1 MQRHFLQ
8 SDAWLSFQE
17 AQGNKTFS
25 IKKETYE
32 IYAVLK
38 KTSMGNYIYC
48 PYGPNLETEDALA
61 EAISD
66 LKELAKQTN
75 SFFVRIEPTLKI
87 DAEKMKKLGFVK
99 SFNLNPEATW
109 VLDLDIDEK
118 DLLKGIEKERTRY
131 WRGREKRGMKIR
143 VSKDPADVD
152 ILFDFLKACADEN
165 NWVGESKE
173 YLIEE
178 LSQDFAMLYI
188 LELQKGDDESSVES
202 SAEKGDDES
211 SECIPL
217 AASLMFDDGETRFYG
232 HSANSP
238 EPQHRKLRANGVL
251 LVQAILDAKAAGK
264 KHFDFWGITLS
275 DDKNHP
281 WAGFTKFK
289 KSFSGRPVIYTG
301 TWDLPVCKIK
311 FSAYQALRKMN
322 RAARRLLYH

>member
-8 SDAWLSFQE
+8 SDEWLSFQE
-17 AQGNKTFS
+17 SQGNQTFS
-25 IKKETYE
+25 IKKENYE

-48 PYGPNLETEDALA
+48 PYGPNLEDEEALA
-61 EAISD
+61 QAISD
-66 LKELAKQTN
+66 LKALAKQTN
-75 SFFVRIEPTLKI
+75 SFFVRVEPTLQI
-87 DAEKMKKLGFVK
+87 DAEKMKQLGFVK
-99 SFNLNPEATW
+99 SFDLNPKATW

-131 WRGREKRGMKIR
+131 WRGREKRGMTIR

-152 ILFDFLKACADEN
+152 ILFEFLKACADEN

-188 LELQKGDDESSVES
+188 LELHKEADES
-202 SAEKGDDES
+202 SAENGEG
-211 SECIPL
+211 ECIPL

-238 EPQHRKLRANGVL
+238 EPAHRKLRANGVL

-275 DDKNHP
+275 EDKNHP

-301 TWDLPVCKIK
+301 TWDLPVNKVK
-311 FSAYQALRKMN
+311 FSTYQSLRKIN
-322 RAARRLLYH
+322 RAFRRLLYH